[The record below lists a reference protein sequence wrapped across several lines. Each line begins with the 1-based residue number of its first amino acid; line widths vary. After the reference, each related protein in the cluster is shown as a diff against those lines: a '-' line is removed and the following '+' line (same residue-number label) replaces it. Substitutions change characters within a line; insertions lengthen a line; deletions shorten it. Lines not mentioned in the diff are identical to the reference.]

1 MRRRATVAA
10 LALLVAARGAMGQ
23 GAQPTPDL
31 LPQDVRV
38 RFQTADLDQ
47 SGGLTRDEAIKGG
60 FASTTFATVDR
71 DGDNIVTV
79 TEIATY
85 LGDRAKEWAS
95 ADTDHNG
102 VITADEADNA
112 PTIKSVFN
120 TADQDHDGQLRQQEH
135 ERWAQTTLMQNVD
148 LPVVVPNII
157 NKKF

>member
-1 MRRRATVAA
+1 MKRAGRFIAVAVFAAAPA
-10 LALLVAARGAMGQ
+10 LGQ
-23 GAQPTPDL
+23 GKQPTPDL

-47 SGGLTRDEAIKGG
+47 SGGMTQDEAIKGG
-60 FASTTFATVDR
+60 FSSNSFAQVDR
-71 DGDNIVTV
+71 DGDQIVTV

-85 LGDRAKEWAS
+85 LGDRAAEWAG
-95 ADTDHNG
+95 ADSNKDGT
-102 VITADEADNA
+102 ITADEADQA
-112 PTIKSVFN
+112 PKIRSVFSS
-120 TADQDHDGQLRQQEH
+120 ADRDQDGILRQQEH